1 MKECKMFSSV
11 CVCVAWTYV
20 ILKFYIGITT
30 ILIKLLFIFKNKT
43 NVHLEASNAL
53 IITGL
58 AA

>member
-1 MKECKMFSSV
+1 MFSSVCV